1 MSQETQRHRQTD
13 ADGQGGEG
21 DTASLTLV
29 ESLMAERRKFEN
41 WLAALEARRSSTPD
55 RVFTRV
61 HADYHDRLD
70 SVVEQLKEHTEG
82 LRAEL
87 ASLTL
92 RLTAIEEEQQQR
104 HDERAEAELRAHVGE
119 LSPEAWEQVAR
130 DADHSIEG
138 LALKRTELESER
150 VKTRE
155 LLAEA
160 ERPSPPRGAPAIAS
174 TAGAP
179 AAAAPMAA
187 SPAPAAS
194 AGATEPRRVAP
205 APSATARTQPEL
217 PTELPPPVIAA
228 EARISESAA
237 AQAAS
242 SELADADVTPPPTQ
256 RADAS
261 RLSGQTK
268 GGFDELAFL
277 SSVVDTPAGP
287 MDAAPAERP
296 DERTRRD
303 SFAQRAPDEGIVNL
317 SNDPDAQLNNQGS
330 ARSAGSPLAMNVSG
344 NIPIVIRDKTSE
356 AAKSLKCGECG
367 AMNYP
372 TEWYCERCGAELA
385 SL

>member
-1 MSQETQRHRQTD
+1 MSHETQKHRQTD
-13 ADGQGGEG
+13 AEGQQGEG
-21 DTASLTLV
+21 DSESLTLV
-29 ESLMAERRKFEN
+29 ESLMAERRKFEH
-41 WLAALEARRSSTPD
+41 WLTALEARRSSTPD

-104 HDERAEAELRAHVGE
+104 RDERAEAELRAHVGE
-119 LSPEAWEQVAR
+119 LSPEAWEQVGR
-130 DADHSIEG
+130 EADHSIEA
-138 LALKRTELESER
+138 LASKHTELERER

-160 ERPSPPRGAPAIAS
+160 ERPSPARGAPAIAPPP
-174 TAGAP
+174 AAPAAPAPAAPAP
-179 AAAAPMAA
+179 AAAA
-187 SPAPAAS
+187 
-194 AGATEPRRVAP
+194 EVRRVAP
-205 APSATARTQPEL
+205 APAPSAPARAEPAL
-217 PTELPPPVIAA
+217 PTELPPQVIAA
-228 EARISESAA
+228 EARIVEAA
-237 AQAAS
+237 AGAAAS
-242 SELADADVTPPPTQ
+242 TELADADVTPPPTQ

-268 GGFDELAFL
+268 GTFDELAFL
-277 SSVVDTPAGP
+277 SSVVNTPAGP
-287 MDAAPAERP
+287 MDSPPSDRP

-303 SFAQRAPDEGIVNL
+303 SFAQRGPDEGIVNL
-317 SNDPDAQLNNQGS
+317 SSDPDATLNNQGS

-344 NIPIVIRDKTSE
+344 NIPIVIKDKSSE
-356 AAKSLKCGECG
+356 AAKSLKCSECG